1 MTPTAPPDDGLRQ
14 LSPRTTGRLRAAN
27 AGLAVLHAAQAVV
40 LLLLTTDL
48 VLPIT
53 ETFPEGPPGT
63 ATPPPEALLE
73 PRLGVLVAGFLLLA
87 ALDHAVVALPRVH
100 RTYEG
105 LLARSR
111 NPFRWVEYSVSAS
124 LMVVLIGLL
133 SGVSDVTAVVAVIGA
148 NAAMI
153 GFGHRMERVN
163 EGRTAVEWQPFV
175 LGCLVGLVPWVAIGV
190 NLAGAELE
198 ADGEG
203 VPTFV
208 YGIFVSLFVL
218 FSSFAVVQWL
228 QMRARPRGGAWA
240 DPVRAE
246 VGYLVLSLVAKSAL
260 AWQVF
265 ANVLIEPGS

>member
-1 MTPTAPPDDGLRQ
+1 VSPDPDSGLRE
-14 LSPRTTGRLRAAN
+14 LAPRTARRLRLAN
-27 AGLAVLHAAQAVV
+27 LGLALLHGGQAAV
-40 LLLLTTDL
+40 LLALTTDF
-48 VLPIT
+48 VLPVT
-53 ETFPEGPPGT
+53 QTFPEGPPGT
-63 ATPPPEALLE
+63 AAPAPEALLE

-87 ALDHAVVALPRVH
+87 ALDHLVVALPRVH

-111 NPFRWVEYSVSAS
+111 NPFRWAEYSVSAS
-124 LMVVLIGLL
+124 LMVVLIGFLA
-133 SGVSDVTAVVAVIGA
+133 GVSDVTAVVAVIGA

-153 GFGHRMERVN
+153 GFGHRSERVN

-175 LGCLVGLVPWVAIGV
+175 LGCLVGLVPWLAIGV
-190 NLAGAELE
+190 NIAGAELQAE
-198 ADGEG
+198 GEG

-208 YGIFVSLFVL
+208 YAIFVSLFVL
-218 FSSFAVVQWL
+218 FSSFAVVQYL
-228 QMRARPRGGAWA
+228 QLRARPRGGRWA

-265 ANVLIEPGS
+265 ANVLVEPGS